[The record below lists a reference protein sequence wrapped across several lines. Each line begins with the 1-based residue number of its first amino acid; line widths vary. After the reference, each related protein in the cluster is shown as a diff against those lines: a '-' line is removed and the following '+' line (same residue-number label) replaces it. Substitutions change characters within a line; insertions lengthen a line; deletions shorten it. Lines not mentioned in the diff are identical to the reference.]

1 MVTEKLRS
9 DQVLSDLLRKV
20 LSAADFEL
28 WRTTCAATAVRRQQ
42 LDVDQLI

>member
-9 DQVLSDLLRKV
+9 DQVSDLLRKV